1 MVADMPK
8 KSYRVV
14 LWALAA
20 FGLCADQA
28 SKYAVFA
35 WLAPVEDN
43 HVWLFKL
50 GKETVGDREV
60 ETGFQLLASSR
71 PAADGSYVP
80 RVNTGALFGLGQD
93 EAWANNAFAV
103 ISVVA
108 AGAILYWSMRKG
120 AARSLWVCVALGLIL
135 AGTLGN
141 LYDRVVFHGVRDF
154 LHWNY
159 LYNWPVFNIADSFLV
174 AGAGLLLLQ
183 AFGRQAKPADAASPV
198 NSASAAVPAAATRL
212 GSAPAAEG
220 LVRKTAV

>member
-20 FGLCADQA
+20 FGLCADQV
-28 SKYAVFA
+28 SKYAIFS
-35 WLAPVEDN
+35 WLAPVENN
-43 HVWLFKL
+43 HYWLFKL
-50 GKETVGDREV
+50 DAEKD
-60 ETGFQLLASSR
+60 TGFQLLASSR

-108 AGAILYWSMRKG
+108 AGAILYWSLRKG

-159 LYNWPVFNIADSFLV
+159 LYNWPVFNIADSCLV
-174 AGAGLLLLQ
+174 VGAGLLLLQ

-198 NSASAAVPAAATRL
+198 DSASAAVPAAAARR

-220 LVRKTAV
+220 IVRKTAV